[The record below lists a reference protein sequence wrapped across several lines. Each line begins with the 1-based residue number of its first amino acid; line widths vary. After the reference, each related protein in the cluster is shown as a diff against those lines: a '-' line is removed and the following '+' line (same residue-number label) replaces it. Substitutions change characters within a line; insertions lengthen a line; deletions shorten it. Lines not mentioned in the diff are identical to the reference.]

1 MKRIL
6 LFDTIIDGHHADYL
20 THLVTY
26 WLDHP
31 SADEL
36 VVVAQAAFEPVFDR
50 LCAAQRGPASRG
62 PARPDTR
69 QTVRFVAIPPAR
81 IDAVHGAS
89 SLRRSFAEW
98 NLCRYY
104 IREYQPTHTLLMYFD
119 LFQLAIGLGRRTS
132 CMVSGIYFRPDFH
145 YGTPSGLKA
154 RLNALRKKLT
164 LLGMLRRGAV
174 TNLFCLDHS
183 AVAALRQISPGVN
196 VLPLPDPVESY
207 SIPAAEISELR
218 RTLQI
223 ELGRRVFLLFGS
235 LDERKGIEPLLDAL
249 DQLPPARQADVCLL
263 LVGSIKPDFRQRI
276 DARIADVSAD
286 VQIVRVFEE
295 VKGQAIQAYFDL
307 CDYALALYQRHVGMA
322 SVVVRAAVSG
332 KPLLASDYGYLGQV
346 VQTNQLGVVA
356 DSTSPDAIRHLL
368 DRVLTEGVPHSVPNL
383 NALAEANSDT
393 AFAKTIFDHL

>member
-20 THLVTY
+20 THLITY

-36 VVVAQAAFEPVFDR
+36 VVVTQAAYEPVFDR
-50 LCAAQRGPASRG
+50 LCAAHRGPAQRG

-69 QTVRFVAIPPAR
+69 PTVRFVAIPPAR
-81 IDAVHGAS
+81 IEAVHGAS
-89 SLRRSFAEW
+89 SLSRSFAEW
-98 NLCRYY
+98 NLCRHY

-119 LFQLAIGLGRRTS
+119 LFQLAIWLGRRS
-132 CMVSGIYFRPDFH
+132 GKVSGIYFRPDFH
-145 YGTPSGLKA
+145 YGPPSGLKA

-164 LLGMLRRGAV
+164 LHGMLRRGAV

-183 AVAALRQISPGVN
+183 AVAALRQISLGVN

-207 SIPAAEISELR
+207 SIPAVEISELR

-223 ELGRRVFLLFGS
+223 EPGRRVFLLFGS

-249 DQLPPARQADVCLL
+249 DQLPPARQAAVCLL
-263 LVGSIKPDFRQRI
+263 LVGSIRPDFRQRI
-276 DARIADVSAD
+276 DTRIADVSAD

-295 VKGQAIQAYFDL
+295 VKGRAIQAYFDL

-368 DRVLTEGVPHSVPNL
+368 DRVLTEGVPHSATNL
-383 NALAEANSDT
+383 KIIADANSDT
-393 AFAKTIFDHL
+393 AFAKTIFDQL